1 MTTTSRRT
9 KIDTTGAGQFCL
21 AGSFHFLEPR
31 MAVKPDI
38 LVIGSSNM
46 DMVVFCDRLPNPGE
60 GEADFVFL

>member
-1 MTTTSRRT
+1 
-9 KIDTTGAGQFCL
+9 
-21 AGSFHFLEPR
+21 